1 MITSNSIKLEDG
13 ERKRIRIL
21 TTNGLKERQKDEVEG
36 PLRPPTKVNGRMLQA
51 GAVPPDDPG
60 PREIRVFTRPGK
72 TTIATEKTET
82 KAKKKPGPK
91 PGTKKAKA

>member
-13 ERKRIRIL
+13 ERKRLRIL

-51 GAVPPDDPG
+51 GAVLPDDPG
-60 PREIRVFTRPGK
+60 PRQIRVLTHPGK
-72 TTIATEKTET
+72 PAVVLEA

-91 PGTKKAKA
+91 PGTRKAKA